1 MIPQGLS
8 YASLGLKFG
17 PQRLKSDDCWSL
29 VEHNAPNMLPIG
41 YSGSSFD
48 GKTNLKPI
56 VVVLHLYGF
65 FVCFCV
71 ALSAFS
77 GYIGSSWAP
86 SCSPEVSFGI
96 ILELSWAYLGALG
109 GCLGALGGYL
119 GAPWISLGF
128 LWAVLGS
135 IGGLQ
140 LQFCHPNDSC
150 GTIVGPSWRILNP
163 LGSFID
169 LILSIFQHSE
179 PKTSQVPA

>member
-1 MIPQGLS
+1 MCIGHLGPILIPQGLS

-17 PQRLKSDDCWSL
+17 PQRLKSDDGWSL
-29 VEHNAPNMLPIG
+29 VEHNAPNMLQIG
-41 YSGSSFD
+41 FPGNRLEGKNYARINSFSVA
-48 GKTNLKPI
+48 LRR
-56 VVVLHLYGF
+56 L

-128 LWAVLGS
+128 LWAVVGS

-140 LQFCHPNDSC
+140 LQF
-150 GTIVGPSWRILNP
+150 
-163 LGSFID
+163 
-169 LILSIFQHSE
+169 
-179 PKTSQVPA
+179 